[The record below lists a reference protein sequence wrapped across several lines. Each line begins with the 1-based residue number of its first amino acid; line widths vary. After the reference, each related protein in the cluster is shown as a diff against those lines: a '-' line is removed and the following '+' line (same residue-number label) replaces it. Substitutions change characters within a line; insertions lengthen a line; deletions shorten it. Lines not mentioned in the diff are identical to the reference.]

1 MHGETAGRLIPRG
14 TNRPSR
20 SVLRCHLL
28 LFLLLLSSSRVPRL
42 SPSASFPLLHRCIS
56 AAVWANQPPH
66 WDYASLIAALAE
78 GAADRLLSP
87 VMFARR
93 ARTHT
98 IPFLSLSFFL
108 LQKCILRTLY
118 RPRFCSTVTVT
129 VSVPVEEGLGLY
141 SGLGASGSAA
151 AFLLLFL
158 PSFFFEGG

>member
-14 TNRPSR
+14 TNRSSR

-28 LFLLLLSSSRVPRL
+28 LFLLPLSSSRVPRL

-118 RPRFCSTVTVT
+118 RPRFCSTVTVRVS

-151 AFLLLFL
+151 AFLLNTG
-158 PSFFFEGG
+158 FEGG